1 MNYTTFGVLI
11 FLFLIILMIPVN
23 KKESFKNANKKN
35 LSNRPSILTNTHDFA
50 KYLILKN

>member
-1 MNYTTFGVLI
+1 MNYTTFGILI
-11 FLFLIILMIPVN
+11 FLFFIILMIPIS
-23 KKESFKNANKKN
+23 KKEQVKNTNKNN